1 MNAKECNGTTLA
13 YIGDA
18 VMTLW
23 VREQQVQ
30 AGWGRPAD
38 LQRQSIAWVSAR
50 AQAAF
55 LRALLEREFFTAEEM
70 DIVRRGRNA
79 KSSSNAKNASVQD
92 YRMATGLEAV
102 IGYLYLTKQAQR
114 LQALW
119 AEITEIGEQ
128 Q

>member
-18 VMTLW
+18 VMSLW
-23 VREQQVQ
+23 VRERQVN
-30 AGWGRPAD
+30 AGWGKPAV

-55 LRALLEREFFTAEEM
+55 LAVLIHKEFFTPEEM

-79 KSSSNAKNASVQD
+79 KTTSNAKNASVQD

-102 IGYLYLTKQAQR
+102 IGYLYLTKQEER
-114 LQALW
+114 LHALW
-119 AEITEIGEQ
+119 AEIQEIGEQ
-128 Q
+128 K